1 MQSPEQKG
9 MNPDMTNTVAS
20 ANLRSSY
27 VGKRDFCAIFEQD
40 MNTLYS
46 LALLL
51 TGDHNTAEE
60 VFLAAFSECL
70 EGADVFAG
78 WERSWS
84 RRAIVKQAI
93 RVVRPR
99 HDDSEVVKDAQV
111 AKAVP
116 ARLLELRPFDRFVF
130 AMTVLERYTIR
141 ETAVFLNCMPSD
153 VEKARVRVLQSLGPA
168 EPLGTSRFVVNPS
181 QSIALPSHA

>member
-1 MQSPEQKG
+1 MSPE
-9 MNPDMTNTVAS
+9 MNKTMAVAS
-20 ANLRSSY
+20 VRSSY

-51 TGDHNTAEE
+51 TADHVSAEQA
-60 VFLAAFSECL
+60 FLAAFNECL
-70 EGADVFAG
+70 QGADVFPG

-84 RRAIVKQAI
+84 RRSVVKQAI

-99 HDDSEVVKDAQV
+99 HDDSDV
-111 AKAVP
+111 ATDQSVANAVP

-130 AMTVLERYTIR
+130 AMTVLERYTVR
-141 ETAVFLNCMPSD
+141 ESAVLLNCMPSD

-168 EPLGTSRFVVNPS
+168 EPFAPTNRFTADAS
-181 QSIALPSHA
+181 QSTARPLHA

>member
-1 MQSPEQKG
+1 
-9 MNPDMTNTVAS
+9 MTQMTKTLAG

-27 VGKRDFCAIFEQD
+27 VGKQDFCAIFEHD
-40 MNTLYS
+40 MNRLYS

-51 TGDHNTAEE
+51 TSDHAIAEQ
-60 VFLAAFSECL
+60 VFLAAFHECL
-70 EGADVFAG
+70 QGADVFAG

-93 RVVRPR
+93 RLVRPR
-99 HDDSEVVKDAQV
+99 HDDSDAIDASA

-116 ARLLELRPFDRFVF
+116 AGLLELRPFDRFVF
-130 AMTVLERYTIR
+130 AMTVLERYTVR

-153 VEKARVRVLQSLGPA
+153 VEKARERVLQSIGPA
-168 EPLGTSRFVVNPS
+168 DRAASANGFVVS
-181 QSIALPSHA
+181 ATQSAALTSNA

>member
-1 MQSPEQKG
+1 
-9 MNPDMTNTVAS
+9 MNPEMNKTVVSAS
-20 ANLRSSY
+20 LRSSY
-27 VGKRDFCAIFEQD
+27 VGKRDFCAVFDRD

-51 TGDHNTAEE
+51 TADHVKAEQ
-60 VFLAAFSECL
+60 VFLAAFHECM
-70 EGADVFAG
+70 EGADVFPG

-93 RVVRPR
+93 RLIRPR
-99 HDDSEVVKDAQV
+99 HDDSDVGFA
-111 AKAVP
+111 AKEVP

-153 VEKARVRVLQSLGPA
+153 VEKARMRVLQSLMPTDPIA
-168 EPLGTSRFVVNPS
+168 SNNTFVAHVP
-181 QSIALPSHA
+181 QSIALSSNA

>member
-1 MQSPEQKG
+1 
-9 MNPDMTNTVAS
+9 
-20 ANLRSSY
+20 
-27 VGKRDFCAIFEQD
+27 

-51 TGDHNTAEE
+51 TGNHGTAEQ
-60 VFLAAFSECL
+60 VFLAAFNECL

-93 RVVRPR
+93 RFVRPR
-99 HDDSEVVKDAQV
+99 HDDSDVATDPSA

-130 AMTVLERYTIR
+130 AMTVLERYTLR
-141 ETAVFLNCMPSD
+141 EAAVFLNCMPSD
-153 VEKARVRVLQSLGPA
+153 VEKARVRVLQAIAIPDPSAPRSGFIVQPA
-168 EPLGTSRFVVNPS
+168 QSVALTSN
-181 QSIALPSHA
+181 A

>member
-1 MQSPEQKG
+1 
-9 MNPDMTNTVAS
+9 MNKSVVSAS
-20 ANLRSSY
+20 FRSSY
-27 VGKRDFCAIFEQD
+27 VGKKDFCAVFERD

-51 TGDHNTAEE
+51 TADHVKAQQ
-60 VFLAAFSECL
+60 VFLAAFNECM
-70 EGADVFAG
+70 EGADVFPG

-84 RRAIVKQAI
+84 RRLIVKQAI
-93 RVVRPR
+93 RLIRPR
-99 HDDSEVVKDAQV
+99 HDDSDV
-111 AKAVP
+111 AFLANDVP

-153 VEKARVRVLQSLGPA
+153 VEKARVRVLQSLGPKDSMA
-168 EPLGTSRFVVNPS
+168 LTDGFVAHAP
-181 QSIALPSHA
+181 QPIALSSNA

>member
-1 MQSPEQKG
+1 
-9 MNPDMTNTVAS
+9 MNPEMNKTVVSAS
-20 ANLRSSY
+20 LRSSY
-27 VGKRDFCAIFEQD
+27 VGRKDFCALFERD

-51 TGDHNTAEE
+51 TAEHVKAE
-60 VFLAAFSECL
+60 QVFLAAFTECM
-70 EGADVFAG
+70 ESADVFRG

-93 RVVRPR
+93 RSIRPR
-99 HDDSEVVKDAQV
+99 HDDFDV
-111 AKAVP
+111 ALAAKELP

-141 ETAVFLNCMPSD
+141 ETAVFMNCMPSA
-153 VEKARVRVLQSLGPA
+153 VEKARVRVLQSLR
-168 EPLGTSRFVVNPS
+168 LTD
-181 QSIALPSHA
+181 SIASNKGFVAHARQSVALSSNA